1 VQRSNQGFSM
11 VNTSAMGV
19 LVMLV
24 MAHFV
29 GDFVLQHDRMAIE
42 KCPGQDT
49 TLPWWWWL
57 AGHASSHGLLVGL
70 LTGMPM
76 LGLAECLLHGLIDWG
91 KCRLRFSLVLDQSLH
106 VLCKLL
112 WVGLLLSAR

>member
-1 VQRSNQGFSM
+1 M